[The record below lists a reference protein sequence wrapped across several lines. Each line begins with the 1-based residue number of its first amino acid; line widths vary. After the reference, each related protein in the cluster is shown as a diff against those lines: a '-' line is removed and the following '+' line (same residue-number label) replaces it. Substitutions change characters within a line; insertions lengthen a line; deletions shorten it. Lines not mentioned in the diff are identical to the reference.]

1 MMKLSVDIKGLDA
14 AAARL
19 RGLSEKKIAVAT
31 VSALN
36 AAAYLTSQ
44 KQKEDIARVFDRPTA
59 WVKGGVRYIKAD
71 RARMESKV
79 DLDFW
84 GNKQGVSVEKILD
97 AQIRGGQR
105 RHKRHEVAL
114 QRALILPP
122 GMFIVPGH
130 GAILDQYG
138 NMQSGQIVQIISW
151 FRGFA
156 EGGRGSRANATDATL
171 AKRRKGT
178 ANKAGFEYFY
188 VAPGS
193 VRSWTRAN
201 GKTGTHKMQPGIYKR
216 YFLGSTSRIQPVMI
230 FVSKTNY
237 RKRLDFYGN
246 ADKVA
251 RKEFDR
257 AFPFYLNQLLSERG
271 L

>member
-14 AAARL
+14 AKARL

-84 GNKQGVSVEKILD
+84 GNKQGVSVEKILS
-97 AQIRGGQR
+97 AQIYGGQR
-105 RHKRHEVAL
+105 RHKRHEIAL
-114 QRALILPP
+114 QRALVLPA
-122 GMFIVPGH
+122 GMFIVPG
-130 GAILDQYG
+130 AAANLDSYG
-138 NMQSGQIVQIISW
+138 NMSSGQIVQIISW

-156 EGGRGSRANATDATL
+156 EGGRGSRANMKDATRKNL
-171 AKRRKGT
+171 AKGKKS
-178 ANKAGFEYFY
+178 NYGFEYFY
-188 VAPGS
+188 VSPNAKGPRGGHQHLLPG
-193 VRSWTRAN
+193 VYQRV
-201 GKTGTHKMQPGIYKR
+201 KTG
-216 YFLGSTSRIQPVMI
+216 FGSAIRPVMI
-230 FVSKTNY
+230 FVKKTSY
-237 RKRLDFYGN
+237 AKRFDFYGN